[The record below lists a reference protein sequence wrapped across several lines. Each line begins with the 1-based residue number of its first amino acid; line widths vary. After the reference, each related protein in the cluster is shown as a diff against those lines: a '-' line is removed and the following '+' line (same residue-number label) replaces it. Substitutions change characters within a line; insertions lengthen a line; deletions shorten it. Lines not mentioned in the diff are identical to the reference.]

1 MRPGIFAMAFAAILG
16 GAVEVATAETSRS
29 QEINECRV
37 GEIGTW
43 GDGRDRPALASP
55 LVFTYNPDGAPP
67 WFSAS
72 QVAGMVAK
80 AAEAW
85 SDCGVRGEVA
95 PWTGAAEP
103 GQVLVQWHQ
112 RDSLGNFGLANL
124 DRRTL
129 SLGPDAFQMLRD
141 RNPAHDAGE
150 TLQMTLSHEMGHFFG
165 LMAHSRRCVDV
176 LSYYHNG
183 RGGKCFKRD
192 PSAPKLVVEY
202 RHTLPTACD
211 IERCRRA
218 NGQPP
223 LPGGRLPGR

>member
-1 MRPGIFAMAFAAILG
+1 MKGTTLLLLMALFVTG
-16 GAVEVATAETSRS
+16 QVMAENVRD
-29 QEINECRV
+29 QEIAECRPA
-37 GEIGTW
+37 EIGTW

-55 LVFTYNPDGAPP
+55 LVFTYDPAGAPD
-67 WFSAS
+67 WFPEAR
-72 QVAGMVAK
+72 VAAMVAK

-85 SDCGVRGEVA
+85 SQCGVRGEVA
-95 PWTGAAEP
+95 AWMGGVTT
-103 GQVLVQWHQ
+103 GQVLVQWSD
-112 RDSLGNFGLANL
+112 RDSAGNFGLANL

-129 SLGPDAFQMLRD
+129 SLGPSAFRMLRE
-141 RNPAHDAGE
+141 RNPTYDANE

-192 PSAPKLVVEY
+192 PSAPNLVIEY
-202 RHTLPTACD
+202 RSSLPTACD

-218 NGQPP
+218 NGQPS
-223 LPGGRLPGR
+223 LPGGRLPGH

>member
-1 MRPGIFAMAFAAILG
+1 MRFIAILAILAALPG
-16 GAVEVATAETSRS
+16 LAAGAPRADDPRAR
-29 QEINECRV
+29 EIEECRP

-43 GDGRDRPALASP
+43 GDGRDRPALSAP
-55 LVFTYNPDGAPP
+55 LVFVYNPADAPA
-67 WFSAS
+67 WFSET
-72 QVAGMVAK
+72 QVADMVAN

-85 SDCGVRGEVA
+85 SACGVRGELA
-95 PWTGAAEP
+95 PWTGAAQP
-103 GQVLVQWHQ
+103 GQILVQWHA

-129 SLGPDAFQMLRD
+129 SLGPDAFRMLRE
-141 RNPAHDAGE
+141 RNPAYDAGL

-192 PSAPKLVVEY
+192 PSAPNLVVEY
-202 RHTLPTACD
+202 RHILPTACD